1 MLFPGIKKVRDK
13 FNLSDDGQFVF
24 GTVKNSRIRLCDG
37 RNCKILTV
45 SAPAEIS
52 DQTREA
58 LQKFAQKP
66 YKARV
71 QVDTQS
77 VTFTFVEILS
87 RWNILI

>member
-24 GTVKNSRIRLCDG
+24 GTVKNSRVRLCDG
-37 RNCKILTV
+37 RNCKILTLR
-45 SAPAEIS
+45 APAEIS

-66 YKARV
+66 YKA
-71 QVDTQS
+71 
-77 VTFTFVEILS
+77 
-87 RWNILI
+87 